1 MNVCKTLLSSVC
13 SMSISAFTGNRRKVL
28 LFAVLLWDRERVLGA
43 ETLETS
49 AAGLQEAG
57 EGLVEARA
65 SAT

>member
-1 MNVCKTLLSSVC
+1 M
-13 SMSISAFTGNRRKVL
+13 L
-28 LFAVLLWDRERVLGA
+28 LFAILLRDREQVLGA
-43 ETLETS
+43 GTLETS